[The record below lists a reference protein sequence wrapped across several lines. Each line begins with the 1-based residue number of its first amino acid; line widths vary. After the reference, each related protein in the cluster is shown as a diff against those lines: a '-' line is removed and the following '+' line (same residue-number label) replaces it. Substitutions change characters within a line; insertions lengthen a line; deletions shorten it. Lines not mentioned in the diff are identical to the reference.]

1 MRLFTGIPLRAS
13 VFGAALG
20 TTFLLATGASHAQ
33 GYPNRPV
40 KLVLGFAPAGPTDVV
55 ARMLAERMAQTLGQP
70 IVIENRPGAGGNL
83 AAEALVKAPADGY
96 TLLYNTSSI
105 TIAPWVYQ
113 KVNYDPIKDFVPI
126 GLTAEMPLVLLVN
139 PQFPAKDA
147 KSLVAEVKSRPGKY
161 SYGSSGVGAIE
172 HLTGA
177 HFANQRGL
185 DATHVP
191 YKGTAPALID
201 LLGGQTQYMMT
212 TLNTAV
218 PYIKEGRLNAYGV
231 TSKARTQ
238 VLPSVPTISELF
250 NENFVATAWQGIVA
264 PAGTPPEVIEKV
276 NRAINLALKDPSVL
290 ERLAKQGVSPLGGSA
305 QQYAEQIRSELDNW
319 RKVVAATGAK
329 ID

>member
-290 ERLAKQGVSPLGGSA
+290 DRLAKQGVSPLGGSA